1 MNQYHICC
9 LIQAQL
15 TATPTRF
22 QNIDESYML
31 SPPMGLRLDVA
42 GALLTKRVPRFALPS
57 TTIYDDSD
65 IEVYQ
70 RPTILERVW
79 LL

>member
-1 MNQYHICC
+1 MTVSSKTVFLLTIN
-9 LIQAQL
+9 LIYPP
-15 TATPTRF
+15 PT
-22 QNIDESYML
+22 
-31 SPPMGLRLDVA
+31 GLRLDVA

-65 IEVYQ
+65 IGVYQ
-70 RPTILERVW
+70 RPTILEGVW